1 MNLDKIDWRVK
12 QFEELTLN
20 ELYDIMNLRQEVFV
34 VEQECPYIDA
44 DYKDQQS
51 IHVNAYYNN
60 ELVAHTRIVLPGVS
74 YKEPSIGRVVSSP
87 KYRKK
92 GLGVKLMKKSI
103 EVLEAFYKS
112 SNCRISAQKYLIKF
126 YEQFGFEVCSEEYLE
141 DDIPHFEMFRK

>member
-60 ELVAHTRIVLPGVS
+60 ELVAHTRIVFPGVS

-92 GLGVKLMKKSI
+92 GLGVELMKKSI